1 MPAGVRPQAR
11 GMKIPLML
19 TSIAVVGA
27 LAFAGCGGD
36 DGDSDSNSTASAPAQ
51 TGGQTPTDGGQTPA
65 GGDEAVK
72 AAILKWT
79 FEGSCDV
86 MTDKFL
92 EQQSFIGDSREERC
106 DFFQKAYIKP
116 QYSEDDLKF
125 RSVQVSGDTATV
137 VVGSDLANIESEYKL
152 VNDGGTWKIDEAGL
166 K

>member
-1 MPAGVRPQAR
+1 MKFPQ
-11 GMKIPLML
+11 ML
-19 TSIAVVGA
+19 TTIAVVGV
-27 LAFAGCGGD
+27 LAFAGCGD
-36 DGDSDSNSTASAPAQ
+36 DDSDNNGSASTAGAPTQ

-65 GGDEAVK
+65 GGEDAVND
-72 AAILKWT
+72 AILKWT

-92 EQQSFIGDSREERC
+92 EEQSFIGDSREERC
-106 DFFQKAYIKP
+106 DYFQKAYVKP

-137 VVGSDLANIESEYKL
+137 VVGSDIANIESEYKL